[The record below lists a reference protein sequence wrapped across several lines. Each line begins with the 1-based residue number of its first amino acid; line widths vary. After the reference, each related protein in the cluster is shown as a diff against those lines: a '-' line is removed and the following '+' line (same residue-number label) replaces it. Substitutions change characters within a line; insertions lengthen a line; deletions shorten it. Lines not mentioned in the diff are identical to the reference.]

1 MVRDEGVGIGRRA
14 APSSKRLHKFSGAVV
29 SSQGQ
34 EEEKLQENAF
44 VSVLAF
50 DTKTLSAPFAN
61 SHQEMEKEDEK

>member
-1 MVRDEGVGIGRRA
+1 M
-14 APSSKRLHKFSGAVV
+14 HKFSGGVV
-29 SSQGQ
+29 SSKGQ

-61 SHQEMEKEDEK
+61 IHQEMEKEDEK